1 MNDDQKCCQAT
12 PAGTLEAVFM
22 NCNTP
27 LSEREH
33 WARNEIEQLK
43 ADRDV
48 WRQKAIELGLEVA
61 AADKLL
67 KQCKEALYAIR
78 DGAYGLWGED
88 IDLCNKT
95 IDAIE
100 RELN

>member
-48 WRQKAIELGLEVA
+48 WRQKAIELWLEVS

-67 KQCKEALYAIR
+67 KQCKEALAL
-78 DGAYGLWGED
+78 DCQTFPAS
-88 IDLCNKT
+88 KT
-95 IDAIE
+95 FSTSITALAAIE
-100 RELN
+100 KELGNE